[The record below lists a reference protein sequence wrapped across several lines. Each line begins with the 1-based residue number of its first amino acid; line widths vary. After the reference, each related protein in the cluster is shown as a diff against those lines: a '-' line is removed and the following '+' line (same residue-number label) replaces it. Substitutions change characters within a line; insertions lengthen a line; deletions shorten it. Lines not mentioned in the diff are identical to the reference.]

1 MYTIHI
7 DGQLL
12 WSSAQ
17 TDEEY
22 AILNPKL
29 TLDVNSAGALSFTL
43 PPCNGMHDSIRRLKS
58 IVTVEQDGEVIFRGR
73 VMDDEKDFYNQKNV
87 YCEGE
92 RSFLLDSLKKPYTYS
107 GNIQAFF
114 RSLIGNHNAQVD
126 EEKRFTVGTI
136 TAVSADA
143 TMALEETAYTD
154 TASVI
159 ENKLLNAYGGYI
171 RTRPAGNGCYI
182 DWLATPGDDTAQA
195 IAFSVNLL
203 DIKDKVDAGDVFTC
217 LIPLG
222 ASQIGDDGEYGDP
235 VGIASVNG
243 GIDYI
248 ADDDAVA
255 LYGKIWKA
263 QTWPNE
269 KDPAQLLIKGREF
282 LKTGAAVQTLTLKAI
297 DMHFADSDVQSIRI
311 GDGVRILSDPHGL
324 DMKKHCVKMDVDLL
338 KPEETAYTFGE
349 APRTLTENTIRAK
362 EDIGSLTGSSGR
374 GGGGSGR
381 SIQEEAQDILRWAK
395 IVVDEANA
403 NISLNAGMI
412 DKTQQYMSAA
422 GINIDGELA
431 QVKILATKEVTD
443 ALTGRVS
450 AAESSI
456 SVNADNIELKVSKDG
471 VISSINQSAESVTIK
486 ASKIN
491 LSGYVTASEFSAL
504 EAQVGSMWN
513 GLLEASA
520 IWTQN
525 LTATNTVRLCGH
537 TCEWKSVTVLTSNT
551 SLSITS
557 TGGTVTGVKL
567 NKKTETIDYLGT

>member
-1 MYTIHI
+1 MYTMHI

-58 IVTVEQDGEVIFRGR
+58 IVTVEQDGDVIFRGR
-73 VMDDEKDFYNQKNV
+73 VMDDERDFYTQKNV

-222 ASQIGDDGEYGDP
+222 ASQIGDDGEYGEP

-248 ADDDAVA
+248 ADDDAA
-255 LYGKIWKA
+255 SLYGKIWKA

-269 KDPAQLLIKGREF
+269 EDPAQLLIKGREF

-324 DMKKHCVKMDVDLL
+324 DMKKHCVKMDVDLM
-338 KPEETAYTFGE
+338 KPEETTYTFGE

-381 SIQEEAQDILRWAK
+381 SIQEEAQEILRWAK

-403 NISLNAGMI
+403 SINLNAGEINNLTDRMSQAEI
-412 DKTQQYMSAA
+412 D
-422 GINIDGELA
+422 IDGANANITLNATAVNEL
-431 QVKILATKEVTD
+431 D
-443 ALTGRVS
+443 GRVS
-450 AAESSI
+450 
-456 SVNADNIELKVSKDG
+456 
-471 VISSINQSAESVTIK
+471 SAEIEIDGINSEITLK
-486 ASKIN
+486 ADKID
-491 LSGYVTASEFSAL
+491 LQGYVTASQLSTEFTNFENGISDSLYVSAL
-504 EAQVGSMWN
+504 SASGFECSSFDFKGYGISLGS
-513 GLLEASA
+513 
-520 IWTQN
+520 
-525 LTATNTVRLCGH
+525 
-537 TCEWKSVTVLTSNT
+537 KTVLTGAT
-551 SLSITS
+551 LSVTS

-567 NKKTETIDYLGT
+567 NRSTDTIYYLDWE